1 MHFFVKDLSNEKKL
15 AKFCEHFITY
25 FANLWRNFAFLRE
38 NEFFERND
46 AEFIEKKIRIFPL
59 KECVKMRNLHEAI
72 FPFRLKPSSRFKD
85 NLLKNNW

>member
-1 MHFFVKDLSNEKKL
+1 MRLFVKDLSNEKKL
-15 AKFCEHFITY
+15 AKFCAHFITY
-25 FANLWRNFAFLRE
+25 FAFFRE

-46 AEFIEKKIRIFPL
+46 AEFIEKKIRIFQQ